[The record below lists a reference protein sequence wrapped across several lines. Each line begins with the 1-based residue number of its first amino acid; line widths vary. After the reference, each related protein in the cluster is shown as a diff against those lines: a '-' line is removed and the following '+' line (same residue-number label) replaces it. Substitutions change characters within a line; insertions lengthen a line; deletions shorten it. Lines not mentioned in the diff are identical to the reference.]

1 MTHKG
6 KKILWH
12 KKQGKMIPSKFLK
25 VHGKKADDA
34 RDMPAS
40 GDKLKDFAAKLT
52 AQIRKAANDPSL

>member
-25 VHGKKADDA
+25 LHGKKADDG
-34 RDMPAS
+34 RDTSAS
-40 GDKLKDFAAKLT
+40 GDKLKDFAARLT
-52 AQIRKAANDPSL
+52 AQIKKAANDTSL